1 MYDAPSITQDLEI
14 QEQQWDEPLQQWDY
28 TSLGQPFS
36 ETQEPIAKAQET
48 FAKAQET
55 FAMKVDRVVLE
66 QEEHFEEQ
74 RRKNKILKRATI
86 PYLDPDVPEIEI
98 NRLDSGR
105 WEAKVMLSG
114 GGDTTSLAIR
124 DLVSMTLKMLEELI

>member
-1 MYDAPSITQDLEI
+1 MYDAPSITQDLEV
-14 QEQQWDEPLQQWDY
+14 QEQQWNEPLQQWDH

-36 ETQEPIAKAQET
+36 ETQET

-55 FAMKVDRVVLE
+55 FAMKVDRVLLE
-66 QEEHFEEQ
+66 QDEHFEEQ
-74 RRKNKILKRATI
+74 KRKKKILKRAAI

-105 WEAKVMLSG
+105 WEAKVTLSG

-124 DLVSMTLKMLEELI
+124 DLVSITLKMLEELI

>member
-1 MYDAPSITQDLEI
+1 MHDAPSITQDLEV
-14 QEQQWDEPLQQWDY
+14 QEQQWNEPLQQWDS
-28 TSLGQPFS
+28 TDPQVS
-36 ETQEPIAKAQET
+36 KAQET

-55 FAMKVDRVVLE
+55 FAMKVDRVLLE
-66 QEEHFEEQ
+66 QDEHFEEQ
-74 RRKNKILKRATI
+74 RRKKKILKRAAI

-105 WEAKVMLSG
+105 WEAKVTLSG

-124 DLVSMTLKMLEELI
+124 DLLSTTLKMLEELI

>member
-1 MYDAPSITQDLEI
+1 MHDAASITQDLEV
-14 QEQQWDEPLQQWDY
+14 QEQSWDTEGQSP
-28 TSLGQPFS
+28 SL
-36 ETQEPIAKAQET
+36 EEREDLHD
-48 FAKAQET
+48 
-55 FAMKVDRVVLE
+55 KVTRVLRE
-66 QEEHFEEQ
+66 QDELFEKQ
-74 RRKNKILKRATI
+74 RRRNKILKRATI

-124 DLVSMTLKMLEELI
+124 DLLSMTLKMLEELI

>member
-1 MYDAPSITQDLEI
+1 MYDAASITQDLEV
-14 QEQQWDEPLQQWDY
+14 QEQQWNEPLQQWDY
-28 TSLGQPFS
+28 TDPQVS
-36 ETQEPIAKAQET
+36 KAQET

-55 FAMKVDRVVLE
+55 FAMKVDRVLLE
-66 QEEHFEEQ
+66 QDEHFEEQ
-74 RRKNKILKRATI
+74 RRKSKILKRATI

-105 WEAKVMLSG
+105 WEAKVALSG

-124 DLVSMTLKMLEELI
+124 DLVSTTLKMLEELI

>member
-1 MYDAPSITQDLEI
+1 MHDAPSITQDLEV
-14 QEQQWDEPLQQWDY
+14 QEQQWNEPLQQWDS
-28 TSLGQPFS
+28 TDPQVS
-36 ETQEPIAKAQET
+36 KAQET

-74 RRKNKILKRATI
+74 KRKNKILKRATI

-105 WEAKVMLSG
+105 WEAKVTLSG

-124 DLVSMTLKMLEELI
+124 DLLSMTLKMLEELI

>member
-1 MYDAPSITQDLEI
+1 MHDAASITQDLEV
-14 QEQQWDEPLQQWDY
+14 QERQWDEPLQQWDH

-36 ETQEPIAKAQET
+36 ET
-48 FAKAQET
+48 QET

-74 RRKNKILKRATI
+74 KRKNKILKRATI

-105 WEAKVMLSG
+105 WEAKVTLSG

>member
-1 MYDAPSITQDLEI
+1 MHDAPSITQDLEV
-14 QEQQWDEPLQQWDY
+14 QEQQWNEPLQQWDS
-28 TSLGQPFS
+28 TDPQVS
-36 ETQEPIAKAQET
+36 KAQET

-55 FAMKVDRVVLE
+55 FAMKVDRVLLE
-66 QEEHFEEQ
+66 QDEHFEEQ
-74 RRKNKILKRATI
+74 KRKKKILKRAAI

-105 WEAKVMLSG
+105 WEAKVTLSG

-124 DLVSMTLKMLEELI
+124 DLVSATLKMLEELI

>member
-1 MYDAPSITQDLEI
+1 MHDAPSITQDLEV
-14 QEQQWDEPLQQWDY
+14 QEQQWDH
-28 TSLGQPFS
+28 TSLGQPFA
-36 ETQEPIAKAQET
+36 ETQEPISKAQEA

-55 FAMKVDRVVLE
+55 LAVRVDRVLLE
-66 QEEHFEEQ
+66 QDQHFEEQ
-74 RRKNKILKRATI
+74 RRKKKILKRAAI

-105 WEAKVMLSG
+105 WEAKVMLTG

>member
-1 MYDAPSITQDLEI
+1 MHDAPSITQDLEV
-14 QEQQWDEPLQQWDY
+14 QEQQWNEPLQQWDH
-28 TSLGQPFS
+28 TDPQVS
-36 ETQEPIAKAQET
+36 KAQET

-55 FAMKVDRVVLE
+55 FAMKVDRVLLE
-66 QEEHFEEQ
+66 QDEHFEEQ
-74 RRKNKILKRATI
+74 KRKKKILKRAAI

-105 WEAKVMLSG
+105 WEAKVTLSG

-124 DLVSMTLKMLEELI
+124 DLLSMTLKMLEELI

>member
-1 MYDAPSITQDLEI
+1 MHDAPSITQDLEV
-14 QEQQWDEPLQQWDY
+14 QEQQWNEPLQQWDS
-28 TSLGQPFS
+28 TDPQVS
-36 ETQEPIAKAQET
+36 KAQET

-55 FAMKVDRVVLE
+55 FAMKVDRVLLE
-66 QEEHFEEQ
+66 QDEHFEEQ
-74 RRKNKILKRATI
+74 KRKKKILKRAAI

-105 WEAKVMLSG
+105 WEAKVTLSG

-124 DLVSMTLKMLEELI
+124 DLLSTTLKMLEELI

>member
-1 MYDAPSITQDLEI
+1 MYDAPSITQDLEA
-14 QEQQWDEPLQQWDY
+14 QEQRWDTPLQQWDH
-28 TSLGQPFS
+28 TNPQAS
-36 ETQEPIAKAQET
+36 KAQET

-55 FAMKVDRVVLE
+55 FAMKVDRVLLE
-66 QEEHFEEQ
+66 QDEHFEEQ
-74 RRKNKILKRATI
+74 RRKKKILKRAAI

-105 WEAKVMLSG
+105 WEAKVTLSG

-124 DLVSMTLKMLEELI
+124 DLLSMTLKMLEELI